1 MLLFCLHMKE
11 KSPVFTISYIISSAS
26 LYRSSQ
32 LSSSLVRQIPL
43 ILFFKPYFSS
53 LFITLQAYFEQSV
66 FAYLSWREATSTE
79 IGSRGQCCALKA
91 TDSQLLLTISFVQV
105 LSYTVFVKPL
115 PIALHRSYFEEVF
128 HNHLLSI
135 S

>member
-91 TDSQLLLTISFVQV
+91 NWFPTSTHYFLCSSTFIHCICETFAHCITQV
-105 LSYTVFVKPL
+105 LFW
-115 PIALHRSYFEEVF
+115 RSFP
-128 HNHLLSI
+128 
-135 S
+135 